1 LYRLYNPVTCHF
13 NYILTFLLPPGVFF
27 QVFIK
32 RKRLNAVYLG
42 MKSLIKLM
50 MVVCIAGTSASIF
63 AQKHTPLPHGMVF
76 GNAPSNINQMP
87 ANRLETFMGKRT
99 RTSVVIY
106 GKVIKVTK
114 EQGGWFE
121 MDAGNGKVIAA
132 HFRDY
137 NIKIPVDLAG
147 RQVIIDGVA
156 EKQFIADDLQ
166 HMAGDTVQGKKQHM
180 VKTNPKE

>member
-1 LYRLYNPVTCHF
+1 
-13 NYILTFLLPPGVFF
+13 
-27 QVFIK
+27 
-32 RKRLNAVYLG
+32 
-42 MKSLIKLM
+42 
-50 MVVCIAGTSASIF
+50 MVLFVLIAGTSVHTF
-63 AQKHTPLPHGMVF
+63 AQKHISLPHGMVF

-87 ANRLETFMGKRT
+87 ASKLEAFMGKRT

-106 GKVIKVTK
+106 GKVLRVTK

-137 NIKIPVDLAG
+137 KIKIPTDLKG

-166 HMAGDTVQGKKQHM
+166 HIAGDTVQGKKQHT
-180 VKTNPKE
+180 VKTNPKERLLFEVKGLMVNK

>member
-1 LYRLYNPVTCHF
+1 
-13 NYILTFLLPPGVFF
+13 
-27 QVFIK
+27 
-32 RKRLNAVYLG
+32 
-42 MKSLIKLM
+42 MKPLIKLIII
-50 MVVCIAGTSASIF
+50 VLIASTSTATF

-76 GNAPSNINQMP
+76 GIAPSNINQMP
-87 ANRLETFMGKRT
+87 ATKLETFMGKRT

-106 GKVIKVTK
+106 GKVLRVTK

-121 MDAGNGKVIAA
+121 LDAGNGKVIAA

-137 NIKIPVDLAG
+137 NIKIPTDLKG

-166 HMAGDTVQGKKQHM
+166 HLAGDTVQGKKQHT
-180 VKTNPKE
+180 VKTNPKEKLTFEVKGLMVNK